1 MTPKSLD
8 DGLDYAEGPRD
19 ARVMLVGQNPGQKE
33 VEQRRPFVGR
43 SGKYL
48 DRVLRE
54 KGIKRDALYIT
65 SVVKEPTPG
74 NRKPTAEEIK
84 RWMPCLVREI
94 EEIAPEVV
102 VLMGKVAWET
112 PRFAGIRYIK
122 TYHPAAAMRFPK
134 VRRRFEDDMETLRR
148 AMKNICRINTL
159 SKWAGTG
166 DNSKGGLGGFSRAG
180 HAFSGLK

>member
-1 MTPKSLD
+1 MDMTAKSSD
-8 DGLDYAEGPRD
+8 GGLDYAEGPKD
-19 ARVMLVGQNPGQKE
+19 ARVMLIGQNPGQKE

-54 KGIKRDALYIT
+54 KGIERKALYIT
-65 SVVKEPTPG
+65 AVVKEPTPG

-84 RWMPCLVREI
+84 RWMPWLVREI
-94 EEIAPEVV
+94 EEVAPEIV

-112 PRFAGIRYIK
+112 PRFAGIRYIE

-148 AMKNICRINTL
+148 AIGEVSTPDLARILDAEHL
-159 SKWAGTG
+159 SR
-166 DNSKGGLGGFSRAG
+166 L
-180 HAFSGLK
+180 